1 MKHKRIRSTIIA
13 AVSALFIDMIVVIPV
28 RAEEAASNQV
38 CPTDKI
44 VTIGV
49 YGDASI
55 SERNEDGKTLLQ
67 ITPGISGSVTNP
79 VQNSNNDQTA
89 LLFRDFMKSV
99 TDNIKGIAVGNLNAQ
114 GTESSNTQGTQNV
127 DSAVTTEII
136 PRKTALT
143 AKKENGSSTAITA
156 SSNITGNSVAQEG
169 GLTVIING
177 TDYNGST
184 TIALGENQ
192 AVNLVVQDGCAASME
207 MNAAQIQINEA
218 TASTPEFADTTV
230 SLSQEQVMFL
240 CNQLFVVDDDKKCII
255 INLSWWKNNRDKPG
269 VMNPELT
276 KLQEYT
282 KVGYN
287 WYGVNLPIN
296 SILSTSEA
304 FTLADETRKAIETAL
319 SESMNKTSNP
329 PSNGTPDRS
338 QQENMTLKESPVSQ
352 TSRDIVQ

>member
-1 MKHKRIRSTIIA
+1 MNNKRITSTMIA
-13 AVSALFIDMIVVIPV
+13 AASAFCIAMTGMLPV
-28 RAEEAASNQV
+28 QAEEAVSNLV
-38 CPTDKI
+38 CPTDK
-44 VTIGV
+44 VTTVNV

-55 SERNEDGKTLLQ
+55 SEKNENGKTLLQ

-79 VQNSNNDQTA
+79 VQNNNDQA
-89 LLFRDFMKSV
+89 ASLFSDFMKSV
-99 TDNIKGIAVGNLNAQ
+99 TDNIKGIAVGDLNAQ
-114 GTESSNTQGTQNV
+114 GTESSNTQGTQNA
-127 DSAVTTEII
+127 DSIAALGRITEA
-136 PRKTALT
+136 TSSALD
-143 AKKENGSSTAITA
+143 ANGNGTGSTD
-156 SSNITGNSVAQEG
+156 SVSDITGNSVDQE

-177 TDYNGST
+177 TNYDGST
-184 TIALGENQ
+184 TIALGNNQ
-192 AVNLVVQDGCAASME
+192 KVNLNIQDGCAASME

-230 SLSQEQVMFL
+230 SLSQEQVTSL

-329 PSNGTPDRS
+329 PSNGTPDRTV
-338 QQENMTLKESPVSQ
+338 QENTETKSDTPAELVTQ
-352 TSRDIVQ
+352 

>member
-1 MKHKRIRSTIIA
+1 MKNKRFVSTMIA
-13 AVSALFIDMIVVIPV
+13 AASAFCIAMTGMLPV
-28 RAEEAASNQV
+28 QAEEAVSNLV
-38 CPTDKI
+38 CPTDK
-44 VTIGV
+44 VTTVNV

-55 SERNEDGKTLLQ
+55 SERNENGKTLLQ

-79 VQNSNNDQTA
+79 VQNNNNDQAA
-89 LLFRDFMKSV
+89 LLFSDFMKSV
-99 TDNIKGIAVGNLNAQ
+99 TDNIKGIAVGDLNAQ
-114 GTESSNTQGTQNV
+114 GTESSNTQGTQNA
-127 DSAVTTEII
+127 DSI
-136 PRKTALT
+136 TALGRVT
-143 AKKENGSSTAITA
+143 EATSSALDTNGNGTGSTD
-156 SSNITGNSVAQEG
+156 SVSDITGNSVDQE

-177 TDYNGST
+177 TNYDGST
-184 TIALGENQ
+184 TIALGNNQ
-192 AVNLVVQDGCAASME
+192 KVNLNIQDGCAASME

-329 PSNGTPDRS
+329 PSNGTPDRTV
-338 QQENMTLKESPVSQ
+338 QENTETKSDTPAELVTQ
-352 TSRDIVQ
+352 

>member
-1 MKHKRIRSTIIA
+1 MNNKRITSTMIA
-13 AVSALFIDMIVVIPV
+13 AASAFCIAMTGMLPV
-28 RAEEAASNQV
+28 QAEEAVSNLV
-38 CPTDKI
+38 CPTDKVI
-44 VTIGV
+44 TVNV

-55 SERNEDGKTLLQ
+55 SEKNENGKTLLQ
-67 ITPGISGSVTNP
+67 ITPGKSGSVTNP
-79 VQNSNNDQTA
+79 VQNNNDQA
-89 LLFRDFMKSV
+89 ASLFSDFMKSV
-99 TDNIKGIAVGNLNAQ
+99 TDNIKGIAVGDLNSQ
-114 GTESSNTQGTQNV
+114 GTESSNTQGTQKA
-127 DSAVTTEII
+127 DSIAALGRITEATSSSA
-136 PRKTALT
+136 PDA
-143 AKKENGSSTAITA
+143 NGNGTGSTD
-156 SSNITGNSVAQEG
+156 SVSDITGNSVDQE

-184 TIALGENQ
+184 TIALSNNQ
-192 AVNLVVQDGCAASME
+192 KVNLNIQDGCAASME
-207 MNAAQIQINEA
+207 MNAEQIQINEA

-230 SLSQEQVMFL
+230 SLSQEQVTSL

-329 PSNGTPDRS
+329 PSNGTPDRTV
-338 QQENMTLKESPVSQ
+338 QENQKVE
-352 TSRDIVQ
+352 VQ

>member
-1 MKHKRIRSTIIA
+1 MNNKRITSTMIA
-13 AVSALFIDMIVVIPV
+13 AASAFCIAMTGMLPV
-28 RAEEAASNQV
+28 QAEEAVSNLV
-38 CPTDKI
+38 CPTDK
-44 VTIGV
+44 VTTVNV

-55 SERNEDGKTLLQ
+55 SEKNENGKTLLQ

-79 VQNSNNDQTA
+79 VQNNNDQA
-89 LLFRDFMKSV
+89 ASLFSDFMKSV
-99 TDNIKGIAVGNLNAQ
+99 TDNIKGIVVGDLNAQ
-114 GTESSNTQGTQNV
+114 GTESSNTQGTQNA
-127 DSAVTTEII
+127 DSIAALGRITEA
-136 PRKTALT
+136 TSSALD
-143 AKKENGSSTAITA
+143 ANGNGTGSTD
-156 SSNITGNSVAQEG
+156 SVSDITGNSVDQE

-177 TDYNGST
+177 TNYDGST
-184 TIALGENQ
+184 TIALGNNQ
-192 AVNLVVQDGCAASME
+192 KVNLNIQDGCAASME

-230 SLSQEQVMFL
+230 SLSQEQVTSL

-329 PSNGTPDRS
+329 PSNGTPDRTV
-338 QQENMTLKESPVSQ
+338 QENTETKSDTPAELVTQ
-352 TSRDIVQ
+352 

>member
-1 MKHKRIRSTIIA
+1 MKNKRFVSTMIA
-13 AVSALFIDMIVVIPV
+13 AASAFCIAMTGMLPV
-28 RAEEAASNQV
+28 QAEEAVSNLV
-38 CPTDKI
+38 CPTDK
-44 VTIGV
+44 VTTVNV

-55 SERNEDGKTLLQ
+55 SERNENGKTLLQ

-79 VQNSNNDQTA
+79 VQNNNDQA
-89 LLFRDFMKSV
+89 ASLFSDFMKSV
-99 TDNIKGIAVGNLNAQ
+99 TDNIKGIVVGDLNAQ
-114 GTESSNTQGTQNV
+114 GTESSNTQGTQNA
-127 DSAVTTEII
+127 DSI
-136 PRKTALT
+136 TALGRVT
-143 AKKENGSSTAITA
+143 EATSSALDTNGNGTGSTD
-156 SSNITGNSVAQEG
+156 SVSDITGNSVDQE

-177 TDYNGST
+177 TNYNGST
-184 TIALGENQ
+184 TIALGNNQ
-192 AVNLVVQDGCAASME
+192 KVNLNIQDGCAASME

-329 PSNGTPDRS
+329 PSNGTPDRTV
-338 QQENMTLKESPVSQ
+338 QENTETKSDTPAELVTQ
-352 TSRDIVQ
+352 